1 MIFRRTTMKKHYK
14 TFIQNGL
21 LTMGLLAAAL
31 IASLTIDALFETEPL
46 IPLFFVLAVFWVSQL
61 TEGYFWGIAS
71 SLFSVLAVNF
81 AFTYPFFAFDF
92 QVVENA
98 VSALI
103 IMAVSI
109 STCTLTQKIKRSE
122 MLRTEFDKEKIR
134 GNLLRAVSHDLRTP
148 LTAIYGAGSTIVDNY
163 DVLSDQDKLQM
174 LQGIQEDSQWLIRMV
189 ENLLSITKIG
199 NENVSLTKTSV
210 VVEELVGAALSKF
223 QRRYDKQP
231 VALKIPD
238 DLVIISA
245 DPILM
250 EQVLVNLLENA
261 VQHAKGMTKL
271 RLTVSLQENNV
282 VFEVADNGCGIP
294 KDKLTGIFTGT
305 SLQSSA
311 SADTQKHNMGIGL
324 SVCATIIKA
333 HGGTI
338 YAHPAKPQGMRF
350 GFTLEAEE
358 IIHE

>member
-1 MIFRRTTMKKHYK
+1 MKNKLM

-21 LTMGLLAAAL
+21 LTIVLLAAAL
-31 IASLTIDALFETEPL
+31 LASLTIDALFETEPL
-46 IPLFFVLAVFWVSQL
+46 IPLFFMLAVFWVSQL

-92 QVVENA
+92 QIVENA
-98 VSALI
+98 VSAVM

-122 MLRTEFDKEKIR
+122 LLRTEFDKEKMR
-134 GNLLRAVSHDLRTP
+134 SNLLRAVSHDLRTP
-148 LTAIYGAGSTIVDNY
+148 LTAIYGASSTIVDNY
-163 DVLSDQDKLQM
+163 DALSDEDKLQM

-199 NENVSLTKTSV
+199 SAHVSLTKTSV
-210 VVEELVGAALSKF
+210 VVEELVGSALSKF
-223 QRRYDKQP
+223 QRRYDKQS
-231 VALKIPD
+231 VELKLPE

-245 DPILM
+245 DPILIQ
-250 EQVLVNLLENA
+250 QVLVNLLENA
-261 VQHAKGMTKL
+261 VQHARGMTRL
-271 RLTVSLQENNV
+271 RLSVCVQEGNV

-294 KDKLTGIFTGT
+294 KDRLEGIFTGT
-305 SLQSSA
+305 SLQSAA

-324 SVCATIIKA
+324 SVCATIIRA

-338 YAHPAKPQGMRF
+338 YAQPAKPRGMRF

-358 IIHE
+358 VIHE